1 MAMTLV
7 TAQNLTNDKLVKG
20 IIEAIVKE
28 SAVLKYLPFMELTG
42 SALTYNVETSLGGTA
57 WYAVGDAWQ
66 EDALT
71 TQQRTATLKILGG
84 DVDVDN
90 FLEQTF
96 RDPNELRAEAVER
109 KAKALAYEFNNAFFN
124 GTGAANQMPGLN
136 TLAAAGQTLNLGA
149 DGQMPTLED
158 YDALIDMV
166 KPGKPDALFMSKR
179 TRRHLKKLRRGS
191 SLVLESDVD
200 QFGRRVEFYD
210 GIPIEV
216 DDNIKDDFPAGGAGN
231 TGSKVYAVQFGY
243 GRGVMGLS
251 NGLIQAEEVGH
262 LETKDAFRVRLK
274 WYVGLVNFRDAALA
288 VMTNVLDG

>member
-1 MAMTLV
+1 V
-7 TAQNLTNDKLVKG
+7 R
-20 IIEAIVKE
+20 
-28 SAVLKYLPFMELTG
+28 YLPFMELTG

-66 EDALT
+66 EDAMT

-124 GTGAANQMPGLN
+124 GTNTANQMPGLN
-136 TLAAAGQTLNLGA
+136 NLAAVAQTMTLGA
-149 DGQMPTLED
+149 DGRVPTLDD

-166 KPGKPDALFMSKR
+166 KPGKPDVLFMSKR
-179 TRRHLKKLRRGS
+179 TRRHLKKLRRTSGAII
-191 SLVLESDVD
+191 ETDID
-200 QFGRRVEFYD
+200 QFGRRVDFYD

-216 DDNIKDDFPAGGAGN
+216 DDNIRDDFTAGASGN
-231 TGSKVYAVQFGY
+231 TASKVYAVQFGY

-251 NGLIQAEEVGH
+251 NGLIQAEEVGN

-288 VMTNVLDG
+288 VMSNVLDD